1 MSGGLRYETGR
12 DMPPGM
18 QEKVAA
24 HYVKQLTEANTVA
37 GPNRGPQINNFGG
50 NTMSNYIV
58 INGRQIELTE
68 EQARKLEREF
78 CLPDTKLSDY
88 AAGDTVRIGSHEMIV
103 MDHAG
108 GATLLLRKDLLDK
121 VRFGENNNYAGSNVD
136 TICNDFAEEIAEIV
150 GEENIIL
157 HDVDLTADD
166 GLKDYGV
173 LERKASLLTAQQCR
187 TYVEILDKHKVNSWW
202 WLATAFSTPVHDND
216 NWVKCVSPSGVIGS
230 DIYHGNVNG
239 VRPFCILKSD
249 IFVSK

>member
-1 MSGGLRYETGR
+1 MSGGLRYEAGR

-24 HYVKQLTEANTVA
+24 HYVKQLEAANTVA
-37 GPNRGPQINNFGG
+37 GLNREPQINNFGG

-68 EQARKLEREF
+68 EQAKKLERKF
-78 CLPDTKLSDY
+78 CLPDAKLSDS
-88 AAGDTVRIGSHEMIV
+88 AAGDTVRIGSHEMII

-108 GATLLLRKDLLDK
+108 GATLLLRRDLLDK
-121 VRFGENNNYAGSNVD
+121 VRFGENNNYADSNVD

-150 GEENIIL
+150 GEDNILL

-173 LERKASLLTAQQCR
+173 IQRKASLLTAQQYR
-187 TYVEILDKHKVNSWW
+187 TYVEILDKYKIDSWW
-202 WLATAFSTPVHDND
+202 WLATAFSTPAHDNEY
-216 NWVKCVSPSGVIGS
+216 WVKCVSPSGFINYDNCNG
-230 DIYHGNVNG
+230 GLG